1 MMAVCTGQSSNA
13 KTSASHHGNSFP
25 VEEDKKMFKQVTFL
39 TTAMTELQQAT
50 DLESSCNF
58 VPFNSPSAA
67 L

>member
-13 KTSASHHGNSFP
+13 KTRVSHHGNSFP
-25 VEEDKKMFKQVTFL
+25 LEEDKKKFIQVRFL

-50 DLESSCNF
+50 VLESSCNF
-58 VPFNSPSAA
+58 VPFNSASAA